1 MQGEQRGDCTPTRN
15 CIRCWRKMV
24 LHNTNVAGI
33 PELGEVPVLAQD
45 PQPLKV
51 VEVFGEKTHVLTAA
65 AHGSD
70 GGMLAA
76 RVIVS
81 DTKKQTTETQFHF
94 SWTSVQ
100 DAIGKSV
107 M

>member
-1 MQGEQRGDCTPTRN
+1 
-15 CIRCWRKMV
+15 MV
-24 LHNTNVAGI
+24 LHNTNAAGI
-33 PELGEVPVLAQD
+33 PELGEVPALVQD

-51 VEVFGEKTHVLTAA
+51 VEVFEEKTHVLTAA
-65 AHGSD
+65 ARRSD
-70 GGMLAA
+70 EGMLTA

-100 DAIGKSV
+100 DAVGKSA